1 MESAKKE
8 NAPQILIVDDVEIN
22 LDLLE
27 DIILNM
33 GCIPKRADSVKKAAQ
48 LIDEELPQLIL
59 LDIFMPDIGGFEFC
73 EKLKRNARTRD
84 IPIVF
89 ITADTA
95 KENKWKGFE
104 VGGVDFIVK
113 PFDMREVAM
122 RLNTHLKM
130 YQMRKE
136 LEDTNKY
143 LHLVIESQMKR
154 IEEEQRGTLYAL
166 AKLTEEDV
174 EGHESHLDN
183 VGRNSRILAQSLQ
196 LSPKFKEEISEN
208 FIEMIG
214 IASMLHDIGKL
225 RTPQGVMFNPLLED
239 IDEDELNYHAEQGAH
254 ILEQIYNLTYK
265 NDFMAMAID
274 IARYHHTRYDGKGRP
289 VGISGKDIPLAA
301 RIVCVTDVYAVLV
314 TDYTNEITEDEAVE
328 LIVKRAG
335 TYFDP
340 DIVNIFQKIRKRLKK
355 VER

>member
-1 MESAKKE
+1 MESKKKE

-130 YQMRKE
+130 YQMRRE

-166 AKLTEEDV
+166 AQLTEEDV

-196 LSPKFKEEISEN
+196 LSPNFKEEISEN

-214 IASMLHDIGKL
+214 VASMLHDIGKL
-225 RTPQGVMFNPLLED
+225 RTPQGTMFNPLLED
-239 IDEDELNYHAEQGAH
+239 TDEDELNYHAEQGAH

-274 IARYHHTRYDGKGRP
+274 IARYHHTRYDGRGRP

-301 RIVCVTDVYAVLV
+301 RIVCVTDVYAVLI
-314 TDYTNEITEDEAVE
+314 TDHSNELTEDEAVD

-335 TYFDP
+335 AYFDP
-340 DIVNIFQKIRKRLKK
+340 DIVDIFQKIRKRLKK
-355 VER
+355 S